1 MLSLRRL
8 WISICL
14 TSNPYFPMPC
24 NLQVE
29 NLTKSFGTLL
39 LFENISFGLDEGDKV
54 GLIAPNGSG
63 KSTLMSILS
72 GREGYDSG
80 RITFRKDLRVAFLEQ
95 DPVFPEGATV
105 MEACCAQARQNG
117 ASSWLDDGEH
127 DQKARELLSKLGV
140 GEFDREAATLS
151 GGQQKRIALASAL
164 LAEPDLLFLDEP
176 TNHLDLRAV
185 EWLEDYLRRASLTLL
200 MVTHDRYFLDRVCGS
215 ILELDGGKLYS
226 YEGNYSYYLSK
237 RQERIDAA
245 RAETARAANLY
256 RTELEWMRRMP
267 QARGHKAR
275 YREEAF
281 YELEKTAKRSN
292 AEAQRIRLE
301 AAGGAYIGKKIFEA
315 RGLSKSFGEKVIL
328 KDFSYTFARYEKMG
342 IIGENGTGKTSFLKL
357 LTGQLQPDSGVL
369 EVGETV
375 RFGHY
380 EQGGLAFDGQQRV
393 IDTVTQIAEVVK
405 TPDGNTLSASQ
416 LLTHFLFPPA
426 RQRDYVC
433 KLSGGERRRLYLCTV
448 LMRNPNF
455 LILDEPTNDLDILT
469 MNVLEEYLAR
479 FSGCLIVVSHDRYFM
494 DKVVDHLLVFH
505 GNGDIQD
512 FPGNYTQYR
521 AWREERERAERKQA
535 EAKPSA
541 PEGTGSSGKGKPR
554 LNEGKARRL
563 TYKEKIELQELD
575 RAIPQLEEEKRRLE
589 ALLGGGTSDP
599 KEIAAA
605 VERFGVLTAELEEK
619 EMRWLELSEIGEA

>member
-95 DPVFPEGATV
+95 DPLFPEGATV

-541 PEGTGSSGKGKPR
+541 PVGTGTSAKGKPR
-554 LNEGKARRL
+554 LNEGKARKL
-563 TYKEKIELQELD
+563 AYKERLELQELD

>member
-1 MLSLRRL
+1 
-8 WISICL
+8 
-14 TSNPYFPMPC
+14 MPC

-164 LAEPDLLFLDEP
+164 LGEPDLLFLDEP

>member
-1 MLSLRRL
+1 
-8 WISICL
+8 
-14 TSNPYFPMPC
+14 MPC

-95 DPVFPEGATV
+95 DPFFPEGATV

-541 PEGTGSSGKGKPR
+541 PVGTGSSAKGKPR
-554 LNEGKARRL
+554 LNEGKARKL
-563 TYKEKIELQELD
+563 AYKERLELQELD

>member
-1 MLSLRRL
+1 
-8 WISICL
+8 
-14 TSNPYFPMPC
+14 MPC

-95 DPVFPEGATV
+95 DPLFPEGATV

-369 EVGETV
+369 EVGGTV

-521 AWREERERAERKQA
+521 AWREERERAGRKQA

-541 PEGTGSSGKGKPR
+541 PVGTGSSAKGKPR
-554 LNEGKARRL
+554 LNEGKARKL
-563 TYKEKIELQELD
+563 AYKERLELQELD

>member
-1 MLSLRRL
+1 
-8 WISICL
+8 
-14 TSNPYFPMPC
+14 MPC

-72 GREGYDSG
+72 GREGYDAG

-95 DPVFPEGATV
+95 DPLFPEGATV

-315 RGLSKSFGEKVIL
+315 RGISKSFGEKVIL

-541 PEGTGSSGKGKPR
+541 PVGTGSSAKGKPR
-554 LNEGKARRL
+554 LNEGKARKL
-563 TYKEKIELQELD
+563 AYKERLELQELD

>member
-1 MLSLRRL
+1 
-8 WISICL
+8 
-14 TSNPYFPMPC
+14 MPC

-95 DPVFPEGATV
+95 DPLFPEGATV

-512 FPGNYTQYR
+512 SPGNYTQYR

-541 PEGTGSSGKGKPR
+541 PVGTGTSAKGKPR
-554 LNEGKARRL
+554 LNEGKARKL
-563 TYKEKIELQELD
+563 AYKERLELQELD

>member
-1 MLSLRRL
+1 
-8 WISICL
+8 
-14 TSNPYFPMPC
+14 MPC

-72 GREGYDSG
+72 GREGYDAG

-95 DPVFPEGATV
+95 DPLFPEGATV

-541 PEGTGSSGKGKPR
+541 PVGTGSSAKGKPR
-554 LNEGKARRL
+554 LNEGKARKL
-563 TYKEKIELQELD
+563 AYKERLELQELD

>member
-1 MLSLRRL
+1 
-8 WISICL
+8 
-14 TSNPYFPMPC
+14 MPC

-54 GLIAPNGSG
+54 GFIAPNGSG

-541 PEGTGSSGKGKPR
+541 PVGTGSSAKGKPR
-554 LNEGKARRL
+554 LNEGKARKL
-563 TYKEKIELQELD
+563 AYKERLELQELD

>member
-1 MLSLRRL
+1 
-8 WISICL
+8 
-14 TSNPYFPMPC
+14 MPC

-95 DPVFPEGATV
+95 DPLFPEGATV

-256 RTELEWMRRMP
+256 RTELDWMRRMP

-541 PEGTGSSGKGKPR
+541 PVGTGSSAKGKPR
-554 LNEGKARRL
+554 LNEGKARKL
-563 TYKEKIELQELD
+563 AYKERLELQELD

>member
-1 MLSLRRL
+1 
-8 WISICL
+8 
-14 TSNPYFPMPC
+14 MPC

>member
-95 DPVFPEGATV
+95 DPLFPEGATV

-369 EVGETV
+369 EVGGTV

-541 PEGTGSSGKGKPR
+541 PVGTGSSAKGKPR
-554 LNEGKARRL
+554 LNEGKARKL
-563 TYKEKIELQELD
+563 AYKERLELQELD

>member
-1 MLSLRRL
+1 
-8 WISICL
+8 
-14 TSNPYFPMPC
+14 MPC

-237 RQERIDAA
+237 RQERIDAE

-369 EVGETV
+369 EVGGTV

-469 MNVLEEYLAR
+469 MNVLEEYLVR

-535 EAKPSA
+535 EAKPPA
-541 PEGTGSSGKGKPR
+541 PEGTGNSGKGKPR

>member
-1 MLSLRRL
+1 
-8 WISICL
+8 
-14 TSNPYFPMPC
+14 MPC

-95 DPVFPEGATV
+95 DPFFPEGATV

-256 RTELEWMRRMP
+256 RTELDWMRRMP

-541 PEGTGSSGKGKPR
+541 PVGTGSSAKGKPR
-554 LNEGKARRL
+554 LNEGKARKL
-563 TYKEKIELQELD
+563 AYKERLELQELD

>member
-1 MLSLRRL
+1 
-8 WISICL
+8 
-14 TSNPYFPMPC
+14 MPC

-72 GREGYDSG
+72 GREGYDAG

-95 DPVFPEGATV
+95 DPLFPEGATV

-140 GEFDREAATLS
+140 GKFDREAATLS

-185 EWLEDYLRRASLTLL
+185 ECLEDYLRRASLTLL

-541 PEGTGSSGKGKPR
+541 PVGTGSSAKGKPR
-554 LNEGKARRL
+554 LNEGKARKL
-563 TYKEKIELQELD
+563 AYKERLELQELD

>member
-54 GLIAPNGSG
+54 GFIAPNGSG

-541 PEGTGSSGKGKPR
+541 PVGTGSSAKGKPR
-554 LNEGKARRL
+554 LNEGKARKL
-563 TYKEKIELQELD
+563 AYKERLELQELD

>member
-1 MLSLRRL
+1 
-8 WISICL
+8 
-14 TSNPYFPMPC
+14 MPC

-95 DPVFPEGATV
+95 DPLFPEGATV

-541 PEGTGSSGKGKPR
+541 PVGTGTSAKGKPR
-554 LNEGKARRL
+554 LNEGKARKL
-563 TYKEKIELQELD
+563 AYKERLELQELD

>member
-1 MLSLRRL
+1 
-8 WISICL
+8 
-14 TSNPYFPMPC
+14 MPC

-140 GEFDREAATLS
+140 GEFDLEAATLS

-494 DKVVDHLLVFH
+494 DKVVDHLLAFH
-505 GNGDIQD
+505 GNRDVQD